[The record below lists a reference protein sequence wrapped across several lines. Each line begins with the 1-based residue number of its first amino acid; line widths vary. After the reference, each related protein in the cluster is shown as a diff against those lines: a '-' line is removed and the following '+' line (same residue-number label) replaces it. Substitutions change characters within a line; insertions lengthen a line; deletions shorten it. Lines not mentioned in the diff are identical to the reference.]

1 MLKLYD
7 ILWAP
12 TGIDIS
18 DVRLIR
24 LLNSSAVK
32 RLLNVGQN
40 GAANYFEDPLGK
52 KFSTTR
58 YEHSVGAMILTL
70 QIGGTIEEAI
80 VALLHDV
87 MHTAFSH
94 TVDHLSEDPSE
105 SFHEIH
111 KHRLLEKFKDE
122 FIEILGPNW
131 MLYFNEKAFPLIK
144 KNNPFAIDV
153 ADYTARDCT
162 KYGICQPTEV
172 YEQLQ
177 NLTIDA
183 RTRQLCCLTEESRKW
198 WEKMSKIINDN
209 MYNSSWNMAI
219 NYIFAQEIKK
229 LIAKEIITFEILL
242 ESDDKTEGE
251 IYNLVKDNVER
262 YMKNKK
268 FLLLKVDS
276 YDDTQ
281 YTKIVTTK
289 MRQRYVLPP
298 IITKENPMTISSQIK
313 KYEMDLVFYLE

>member
-1 MLKLYD
+1 MLKVYD

-12 TGIDIS
+12 SGIDIS

-40 GAANYFEDPLGK
+40 GAANYFEDTLGK

-58 YEHSVGAMILTL
+58 HEHSVGAMILTL

-94 TVDHLSEDPSE
+94 TVDHLSEDSSE

-111 KHRLLEKFKDE
+111 KHRLLDKFKDE
-122 FIEILGPNW
+122 FFEILGPNW

-162 KYGICQPTEV
+162 KYGICLASEV

-177 NLTIDA
+177 NLMIDA
-183 RTRQLCCLTEESRKW
+183 TTRQLCCLTEESRKW
-198 WEKMSKIINDN
+198 WAKMSKIINDN
-209 MYNSSWNMAI
+209 MYSSPWNMAI

-229 LIAKEIITFEILL
+229 RIADEIITFEMLL

-251 IYNLVKDNVER
+251 IYNLVKNDIIR
-262 YMKNKK
+262 YMENKK

-276 YDDTQ
+276 YDVTQ
-281 YTKIVTTK
+281 YTKITTTK
-289 MRQRYVLPP
+289 IRQRYVLPP
-298 IITKENPMTISSQIK
+298 VIDKEDPTTVSSQTKRYMI
-313 KYEMDLVFYLE
+313 DLVFYLE